1 MFIVYASLHV
11 STCPYVKTTG
21 QSDTGTEEVMVARG
35 RPNVSLITVCVP
47 GACGLCGSLWGPLQG
62 SVAQLLR
69 SFAAMYLQHL
79 KQV

>member
-1 MFIVYASLHV
+1 
-11 STCPYVKTTG
+11 
-21 QSDTGTEEVMVARG
+21 MVARG